1 MTLRHLLLMPMNKI
15 LDWKDHQIYSKMLR
29 SVAIYVK
36 RKSNIS
42 FSTKKSSFDQH
53 FLMVKTFLKIIWRRF
68 LVSHSE
74 HLVSRSRKTQN
85 ILTLPMLLYYNSILF
100 IAFFWYVSRLFTA
113 WLLGLF
119 SSIINVLSVSEHNFF
134 ILKFHCFMLLLNF
147 ITSKY
152 SFFRRII

>member
-1 MTLRHLLLMPMNKI
+1 MSAKTTKYI
-15 LDWKDHQIYSKMLR
+15 LKCWER
-29 SVAIYVK
+29 SAK
-36 RKSNIS
+36 RKSNLS
-42 FSTKKSSFDQH
+42 FIRVTKIDLLINVFYMS
-53 FLMVKTFLKIIWRRF
+53 MVKTFLKIIWRRF

>member
-1 MTLRHLLLMPMNKI
+1 MSAKTTKYI
-15 LDWKDHQIYSKMLR
+15 LKCWER
-29 SVAIYVK
+29 SAK
-36 RKSNIS
+36 RKSNLS
-42 FSTKKSSFDQH
+42 FIRVTKIDLLINVFYMS
-53 FLMVKTFLKIIWRRF
+53 MVKTFLKIIWRRF

-113 WLLGLF
+113 WLLRLF